1 MTIQTG
7 NHQAPTQ
14 KPQSRA
20 HQLLQARKTNP
31 NLSTSLAQKEART
44 QIQITKIQ
52 SAINTLIEA
61 SKIAATNKGFSIQE
75 NFKDGKLLSLTFSK
89 PGNPTYSLP
98 CYTNQTSPITL
109 KHQKRN
115 CDLINSFMQT

>member
-1 MTIQTG
+1 MEIQTG
-7 NHQAPTQ
+7 NQAPTQ
-14 KPQSRA
+14 KPQS
-20 HQLLQARKTNP
+20 RKTNP

-89 PGNPTYSLP
+89 SDKPTYSLP
-98 CYTNQTSPITL
+98 CYTDQTSQIVL
-109 KHQKRN
+109 DRQQRH
-115 CDLINSFMQT
+115 CILINIFLQT

>member
-1 MTIQTG
+1 MEIQTG
-7 NHQAPTQ
+7 NHQATTQ

-20 HQLLQARKTNP
+20 HQSLQTRKTNP
-31 NLSTSLAQKEART
+31 NLSTSSAQKEART
-44 QIQITKIQ
+44 QIQ
-52 SAINTLIEA
+52 SAINRLIEA

-98 CYTNQTSPITL
+98 CYTDQTSQIVL
-109 KHQKRN
+109 ERQQRH
-115 CDLINSFMQT
+115 CDLINSFMQI